1 MASLMSSGKSPRSQR
16 GFTYL
21 AMLLAVAVIGVGL
34 AATGIVW
41 SQSRQREREQELLF
55 IGNQFRQAIARY
67 YQRTPG
73 AVNRYPAKLEDL
85 LEDKRYTN
93 TQRYLRKIY
102 VDPMIGKPEWG
113 VVEAPDGGIMG
124 VYSRSKAV
132 PIKSGGFAARDQAF
146 EGAADYSEWRFFY
159 APPTGS
165 GNLTPMPPYGRTDE
179 VFPRYAALDVRAV
192 GPMARS
198 QPPANSPA
206 AIGDAELA

>member
-1 MASLMSSGKSPRSQR
+1 MNSGKSTRSQC

-55 IGNQFRQAIARY
+55 IGNQFRQAIALY

-73 AVNRYPAKLEDL
+73 AVNRYPAKLEDM
-85 LEDKRYTN
+85 LEDKRHAS
-93 TQRYLRKIY
+93 TQRYLRKIF
-102 VDPMIGKPEWG
+102 VDPMTGKSEWG
-113 VVEAPDGGIMG
+113 LVDAPDGGIMG
-124 VYSRSKAV
+124 IYSRSKAA

-159 APPTGS
+159 APPIGS
-165 GNLTPMPPYGRTDE
+165 SKLMSDTEG
-179 VFPRYAALDVRAV
+179 A
-192 GPMARS
+192 
-198 QPPANSPA
+198 
-206 AIGDAELA
+206 